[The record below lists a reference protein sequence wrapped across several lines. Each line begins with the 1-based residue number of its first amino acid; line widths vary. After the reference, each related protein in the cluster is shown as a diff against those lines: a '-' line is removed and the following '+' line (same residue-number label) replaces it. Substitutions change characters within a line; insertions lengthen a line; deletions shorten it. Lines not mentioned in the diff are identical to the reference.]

1 MTLPA
6 STPVRPPADL
16 PDAAIRLN
24 RRLEGADSPVLDCLS
39 PLGLAAYYPRD
50 IPFQAAEARGAE
62 FNATIGQI
70 TDGAGGVLALSAMR
84 GALSLSDEAANRG
97 LLYSPIAG
105 HPDLRAKWNEFQTP
119 ADLLEAGRCPTGPP
133 VVAAGLTHAISL
145 VADLFAGPDRDVIV
159 PEPCWGNYHQIFGLR
174 AGARTH
180 RAPSYQDGEWSWRGL
195 AMQLEEI
202 DAGAPVV
209 VILNL
214 PSNPG
219 GYSPTGAQRA
229 ELRDLLVTAAERGPV
244 VVLCDDAYQGL
255 VFEDVPSRSM
265 FWELLGQHPNLI
277 PIRGAGATKEFLFFG
292 GRVGFLTLPFAAG
305 TPEFEVLEDKLC
317 SLIRSGVGSPVS
329 LSQILLL
336 ETLRADG
343 VLEEVEAVRA
353 RLEGRYRVMKG
364 CVEDMVSRLDGVRLL
379 PCNSGAFML
388 LELPEPTTPEREPD
402 AIRRRLL
409 DEFSTGVVAIKPRFL
424 RLAFC
429 SVGRERIPGLIER
442 LERCLATVLSP

>member
-1 MTLPA
+1 MALHPHNA
-6 STPVRPPADL
+6 Q
-16 PDAAIRLN
+16 DAAELPEAARRLN
-24 RRLEGADSPVLDCLS
+24 RRLEEAGSPVLDCLS
-39 PLGLAAYYPRD
+39 PLGRAAFYPRD
-50 IPFQAAEARGAE
+50 IPFQAAEAREAE

-70 TDGAGGVLALSAMR
+70 TDGAGHVLALSALR
-84 GALSLSDEAANRG
+84 DALALPAEAANRG

-105 HPDLRAKWNEFQTP
+105 QPDLRGVWNEFQTP
-119 ADLLEAGRCPTGPP
+119 AEMLRGEDGECPTGPP
-133 VVAAGLTHAISL
+133 IVAAGLTHAISL
-145 VADLFAGPDRDVIV
+145 VADLFAGPGRDVIV

-174 AGARTH
+174 SGARTH
-180 RAPSYQDGEWSWRGL
+180 RAPSYENGQWSWKGL
-195 AMQLEEI
+195 AQQLEKIE
-202 DAGAPVV
+202 AGAPVI

-219 GYSPTGAQRA
+219 GYSPTREQRD
-229 ELRDLLVTAAERGPV
+229 ELRELLVSAAERGPV

-255 VFEDVPSRSM
+255 VFEDVPSGSM
-265 FWELLGQHPNLI
+265 FWELLGEHRDLI

-305 TPEFEVLEDKLC
+305 SPEFEVLEDKLC

-343 VLEEVEAVRA
+343 ASTEVEAIRE
-353 RLEGRYRVMKG
+353 RLGARYRVMKEH
-364 CVEDMVSRLDGVRLL
+364 VEAMVARLEGVRLL

-388 LELPEPTTPEREPD
+388 LELPEPATPDGEPE

-409 DEFSTGVVAIKPRFL
+409 DDFGTGVVSIKPRYL

-429 SVGRERIPGLIER
+429 SVSRERIPGLIER
-442 LERCLATVLSP
+442 LGRCLASVL

>member
-1 MTLPA
+1 MNSSPSSSAVL
-6 STPVRPPADL
+6 S
-16 PDAAIRLN
+16 DAARRLN
-24 RRLEGADSPVLDCLS
+24 RRLEDVDSPVLDCLS
-39 PLGLAAYYPRD
+39 PLGRAAFYPRD

-62 FNATIGQI
+62 FNGTIGQI
-70 TDGAGGVLALSAMR
+70 TDGAGHVLALSALR
-84 GALSLSDEAANRG
+84 NAISLPEDAANRG

-105 HPDLRAKWNEFQTP
+105 HPDLRAAWNEFQTP
-119 ADLLEAGRCPTGPP
+119 DSARTSGSCPTGAP

-145 VADLFAGPDRDVIV
+145 VADLFAGPGRDVIV

-180 RAPSYQDGEWSWRGL
+180 RAASYRDGEWSWAG
-195 AMQLEEI
+195 LEERLGRVE
-202 DAGAPVV
+202 AGAPAI

-219 GYSPTGAQRA
+219 GYSPTSEQRD
-229 ELRDLLVTAAERGPV
+229 ELRELLVSAAERGPL

-255 VFEDVPSRSM
+255 VFEDVPSESM
-265 FWELLGQHPNLI
+265 FWELLGQHRNLI

-292 GRVGFLTLPFAAG
+292 GRVGFLTLPFAPG
-305 TPEFEVLEDKLC
+305 SPEFEVLEDKLC

-343 VLEEVEAVRA
+343 VMAEMETVRA
-353 RLEGRYRVMKG
+353 RLGERYRVMKR
-364 CVEDMVSRLDGVRLL
+364 CVEEMISRLDGVRLL

-388 LELPEPTTPEREPD
+388 LELPEPTGPENEPD
-402 AIRRRLL
+402 AIRRRLIE
-409 DEFSTGVVAIKPRFL
+409 DFSTGVVSIKPRFL

-429 SVGRERIPGLIER
+429 SVSRARIPGLVER
-442 LERCLATVLSP
+442 LERCLAAVL

>member
-1 MTLPA
+1 MNLP
-6 STPVRPPADL
+6 VGD
-16 PDAAIRLN
+16 DAEVSEAARDLN
-24 RRLEGADSPVLDCLS
+24 RRLDGSPSPLSNCLS
-39 PLGLAAYYPRD
+39 PLGRAAYYPRD
-50 IPFQAAEARGAE
+50 IPFQAAEARDAE
-62 FNATIGQI
+62 YNATIGQI
-70 TDGAGGVLALSAMR
+70 TDGAGGVLALSALR
-84 GALSLSDEAANRG
+84 DAIALPKEAVNRG

-105 HPDLRAKWNEFQTP
+105 HPDLRAAWNDFQTP
-119 ADLLEAGRCPTGPP
+119 AELRSGGDCPAGPP
-133 VVAAGLTHAISL
+133 IVAAGLTHAISL
-145 VADLFAGPDRDVIV
+145 VADLFAGPGRDVIV

-180 RAPSYQDGEWSWRGL
+180 RAPSYRDGEWSWSGL
-195 AMQLEEI
+195 AEQLERIET
-202 DAGAPVV
+202 GAPVI

-219 GYSPTGAQRA
+219 GYSPTVAQRN
-229 ELRDLLVTAAERGPV
+229 ELRDLLVGAAARGPV
-244 VVLCDDAYQGL
+244 IVLCDDAYQGL

-265 FWELLGQHPNLI
+265 FWDLLGQHDNLI

-343 VLEEVEAVRA
+343 VLAEVEAVRA
-353 RLEGRYRVMKG
+353 RLGARYRVMKE
-364 CVEDMVSRLDGVRLL
+364 CVEAMTERLNGVRLM

-388 LELPEPTTPEREPD
+388 LELPEPTEPDSEPD
-402 AIRRRLL
+402 AIRRRLIE
-409 DEFSTGVVAIKPRFL
+409 EFSTGVVAIKPRYL

-429 SVGRERIPGLIER
+429 SVSRDRIPTLIER
-442 LERCLATVLSP
+442 LESCLAPLC

>member
-1 MTLPA
+1 MNSSPD
-6 STPVRPPADL
+6 SFPDL
-16 PDAAIRLN
+16 PEAARRLN
-24 RRLEGADSPVLDCLS
+24 RRLEEVSSPLLGCLS
-39 PLGLAAYYPRD
+39 PLGRAAYYPRD

-70 TDGAGGVLALSAMR
+70 TDGAGRVLALSALR
-84 GALSLSDEAANRG
+84 NAISLPDETANRG

-105 HPDLRAKWNEFQTP
+105 HADLRAAWNEFQTP
-119 ADLLEAGRCPTGPP
+119 DDRRVDGACPTGPP

-145 VADLFAGPDRDVIV
+145 VADLFAGPGRDVIV

-180 RAPSYQDGEWSWRGL
+180 RAPSYEDGQWSWRGL
-195 AMQLEEI
+195 AQQLEKVER
-202 DAGAPVV
+202 GAPVI

-219 GYSPTGAQRA
+219 GYSPTEAQRS
-229 ELRDLLVTAAERGPV
+229 ELRELLVAAAQRGPV

-255 VFEDVPSRSM
+255 VFEDVPAGSM
-265 FWELLGQHPNLI
+265 FWELLGLHRNLI

-292 GRVGFLTLPFAAG
+292 GRVGFLTLPYAAG
-305 TPEFEVLEDKLC
+305 SPEFEVLEDKLC

-329 LSQILLL
+329 LSQVLLL

-343 VLEEVEAVRA
+343 VMGEVEAVRE
-353 RLEGRYRVMKG
+353 RLGARYRVMKER
-364 CVEDMVSRLDGVRLL
+364 VEEMVARFEGVHLL

-388 LELPEPTTPEREPD
+388 LELPEPVSPAQEPD
-402 AIRRRLL
+402 AIRRLLL
-409 DEFSTGVVAIKPRFL
+409 DEYGTGVVAIKPRFL

-429 SVGRERIPGLIER
+429 SVSRDRIPGLIDR
-442 LERCLATVLSP
+442 LERCLASVLVAEA